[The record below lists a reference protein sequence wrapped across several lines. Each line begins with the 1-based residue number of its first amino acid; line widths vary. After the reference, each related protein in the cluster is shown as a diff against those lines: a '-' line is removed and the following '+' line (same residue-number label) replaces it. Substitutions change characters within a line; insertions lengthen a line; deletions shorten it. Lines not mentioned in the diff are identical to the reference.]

1 MRRSLFFYMYPAY
14 LVAIVLAFGI
24 LSLIATRMFRSV
36 LYQEKL
42 QELHTIATL
51 AGNAIPSPFT
61 DQDQL
66 RHFLQGTTVRL
77 TIIAPDGTVL
87 AESRKDPESLENHG
101 DRREIIDAFQGSPG
115 VSLRRSD
122 TTGEPTLYVALPP
135 PEQPL
140 EIPGSPQPVFRA
152 AASLAQLDLRLR
164 EIIAVLVPAV
174 AGVLVATAIITA
186 MIINRAQR
194 PLRTIQEGARHF
206 SRGNL
211 THRIEVRG
219 PEEIS
224 LVATALNGMAERLA
238 ETIHR
243 IEDQRNESEAVLTS
257 MVEGVILVDANRNI
271 RSMNIASQ
279 KLFRKEGV
287 PCRGKHLLEHL
298 QNPDLNYF
306 AEEVL
311 KTGEYAEATITLPK
325 APPVHV
331 QVHGTLLR
339 RQDDRGPRVL
349 LVLNDITRLKQLE
362 AMRRDFVANV
372 SHELKTP
379 VTAILGFVE
388 TLLDEVPHGTDHTR
402 QFLNIIGKHANR
414 LNLIIEDLLALSR
427 LESQEGMIE
436 PVRFSLERIVE
447 RVFEGYRDQAR
458 RKDIDLRVHY
468 DGHAQACGAA
478 NLLEQALNNLV
489 ENAIKYSEPGGEV
502 AIIVENRDRE
512 MRLQVRDTGQG
523 IPQEDVPRIFERFF
537 RVDRARSRELGGTGL
552 GLAIVKHIVLAHR
565 GDITVDTREGSGSTF
580 TLRIPQDQ

>member
-1 MRRSLFFYMYPAY
+1 MRRSLFFYIYPAY
-14 LVAIVLAFGI
+14 LIAIVIAFGA
-24 LSLIATRMFRSV
+24 LSLIAASMFRSV

-42 QELHTIATL
+42 HELHTIATL
-51 AGNAIPSPFT
+51 AENAIPTPFT

-66 RHFLQGTTVRL
+66 RRFLQGTTVRL
-77 TIIAPDGTVL
+77 TIIAHDGDVL
-87 AESRKDPESLENHG
+87 AESRKDPEILENHR
-101 DRREIIDAFQGSPG
+101 DRQEIIAALQGKKG

-122 TTGEPTLYVALPP
+122 TTGERTLYVALPS
-135 PEQPL
+135 PEPSQP
-140 EIPGSPQPVFRA
+140 IFRA
-152 AASLAQLDLRLR
+152 AASLAQLDHRLR
-164 EIIAVLVPAV
+164 EIIAILIPAV
-174 AGVLVATAIITA
+174 AGVLVVTAIITA
-186 MIINRAQR
+186 LIINRAQK
-194 PLRTIQEGARHF
+194 PLRRIQEGARHF

-219 PEEIS
+219 PEEVS
-224 LVATALNGMAERLA
+224 LVAAALNGMAERLA
-238 ETIHR
+238 GTIHR

-257 MVEGVILVDANRNI
+257 MVEGVILVDANKEI

-279 KLFRKEGV
+279 KLFRKEGI
-287 PCRGKHLLEHL
+287 PCRGMSLLEHL
-298 QNPDLNYF
+298 QNPALDHF
-306 AEEVL
+306 AGDVL
-311 KTGEYAEATITLPK
+311 KTGGYAEATITLGK

-388 TLLDEVPHGTDHTR
+388 TLLDEVPDGADHTQ

-427 LESQEGMIE
+427 LESQEGMID
-436 PVRFSLERIVE
+436 PARFSLERIIE

-458 RKDIDLRVHY
+458 RKDIHLRVHY

-502 AIIVENRDRE
+502 AIIVENRNKEIRI
-512 MRLQVRDTGQG
+512 QVKDTGQG

-552 GLAIVKHIVLAHR
+552 GLAIVKHIVLAHQ
-565 GDITVDTREGSGSTF
+565 GEIMVDTREGSGSTF